1 MSVGGPS
8 ALGTLLV
15 QRLDAALGITLS
27 QQANLVSGARP
38 DAVSQAD
45 DPSWLSAAQNE
56 TLRHPQETVDQ
67 VTARTG
73 QQDSVVKSRLDA
85 GQLDAALLDS
95 AAATAS
101 TPSAPTTL
109 GFAAKTILA
118 LLSLYPDQAPA
129 VMGKAPL
136 VDPSAPGPAAGPAS
150 PGAPGASD
158 AHGAPASPVS
168 SALLASSASPISP
181 ALFASSASPGAL
193 PPAGGNA
200 PATGHAAAPDANPT
214 VQNVPGTAG
223 NEISARTFVQALS
236 QALQGSGLFYE
247 SHLNE
252 LSFGQRSVASLM
264 TEPQAPL
271 AHAGAAADHGPTQ
284 PATASQVA
292 AQAGQ
297 LASLHPDTHL
307 LVRQQLEV
315 LANQTLMWSGQAWP
329 NAPMRW
335 EIERRES
342 PPGTPDTSGDHWA
355 TRLNLSLPQLGSIEA
370 RLSLSGQQLVMRLV
384 APQASDRLSAQSAE
398 LRKRLLDSGVTLSH
412 LSVVAAEPSDSRATP
427 EVAS

>member
-15 QRLDAALGITLS
+15 QRLDAVLGITLS

-45 DPSWLSAAQNE
+45 DPSWLSAAKNE

-73 QQDSVVKSRLDA
+73 QQDPAVKSRLDA

-95 AAATAS
+95 AAATIS

-136 VDPSAPGPAAGPAS
+136 VDPTAPGPAAGPAS
-150 PGAPGASD
+150 PDASNPSGASGAPGM
-158 AHGAPASPVS
+158 PASS
-168 SALLASSASPISP
+168 GASGTAGMPASP
-181 ALFASSASPGAL
+181 ALFASPASPGAPL
-193 PPAGGNA
+193 PASGNT
-200 PATGHAAAPDANPT
+200 PATGRAAMPDASPT
-214 VQNVPGTAG
+214 VQNVPGAASG
-223 NEISARTFVQALS
+223 EIPARAFVQALS
-236 QALQGSGLFYE
+236 QALQSSGLFYE
-247 SHLNE
+247 SHLND
-252 LSFGQRSVASLM
+252 LSFGQRSTASLM

-271 AHAGAAADHGPTQ
+271 AHVGATADHGPAQ
-284 PATASQVA
+284 PATASQLT

-342 PPGTPDTSGDHWA
+342 PPGTPEAPGEHWA

-384 APQASDRLSAQSAE
+384 APRASDRLSAQSAE
-398 LRKRLLDSGVTLSH
+398 LRKRLLDSGLMLSH
-412 LSVVAAEPSDSRATP
+412 LSVVAAESSGSPAAP

>member
-8 ALGTLLV
+8 ALGTLLM
-15 QRLDAALGITLS
+15 QRLDAALGVTLS
-27 QQANLVSGARP
+27 QQANIVSGARP

-67 VTARTG
+67 VAARTE
-73 QQDSVVKSRLDA
+73 QQDTVAKPRLDA

-95 AAATAS
+95 ATTTAS

-136 VDPSAPGPAAGPAS
+136 VDPAAPAAS
-150 PGAPGASD
+150 PLSSGAS
-158 AHGAPASPVS
+158 GMPA
-168 SALLASSASPISP
+168 SP

-193 PPAGGNA
+193 PLIGGNA
-200 PATGHAAAPDANPT
+200 PETGHAAAPEANPT
-214 VQNVPGTAG
+214 VQNVQRTAG
-223 NEISARTFVQALS
+223 NEIPARAFVQALS
-236 QALQGSGLFYE
+236 QALQSSGLFYE
-247 SHLNE
+247 SHLND
-252 LSFGQRSVASLM
+252 LSFGQRTATALM
-264 TEPQAPL
+264 SEPQASL
-271 AHAGAAADHGPTQ
+271 AHVGAAADHGPAQ
-284 PATASQVA
+284 PATASQLA
-292 AQAGQ
+292 AQASQ
-297 LASLHPDTHL
+297 LAGLHPDTHL

-329 NAPMRW
+329 NASMRW

-342 PPGTPDTSGDHWA
+342 SPGTPDAPGDHWA
-355 TRLNLSLPQLGSIEA
+355 MRLNLSLPQLGSIEA
-370 RLSLSGQQLVMRLV
+370 RLSLNGQQLVMRLV
-384 APQASDRLSAQSAE
+384 ALQASGRLSAQSAE
-398 LRKRLLDSGVTLSH
+398 LRKRLLDSGLTLSH
-412 LSVVAAEPSDSRATP
+412 LSVVAAEPSDSPAAP
-427 EVAS
+427 EIAS